1 MRRYVKTVYLM
12 KLNYNDDQLEL
23 KIKQAFGEENVEDIL
38 IMLGLKK

>member
-1 MRRYVKTVYLM
+1 MDLM
-12 KLNYNDDQLEL
+12 KLKYTDDQLEL